1 MIRMA
6 SVEQAIALLTE
17 YGAARPEAA
26 VPRPLCEAANAVLA
40 EPVTAQMS
48 SPPADVSAMDGYA
61 VVFADMAGAAPLRV
75 IGESRA
81 GEPYSGVLSSGEAV
95 RIFTGAH
102 LPPGAD
108 HVLIQEEAR
117 REGDAMTPAVTPI
130 AAQDRPGNIRRLGRD
145 FRAGA
150 VLIPAGARLSPGAM
164 ALAAAGNVGEVKVRA
179 SVRIGV
185 LANGDELREAGSELA
200 PGQVVNSI
208 APALLALLE
217 TWGCAPINLGV
228 ARDDKAD
235 VAARIA
241 GAAATCDV
249 ILSIGGASVGD
260 YDVVRDAFAAEGYV
274 GVFEKVA
281 VKPGKPTWFSAKPNG
296 PLVLGLPGNPAAAM
310 VTSRLFLRPLL
321 SAITGETP
329 LSPPA
334 TMRAATTKPLPPG
347 GGREDYLRAVMT
359 IDSDGRP
366 WVAPAEDQDSSL
378 LSPFLTANALIRR
391 PIRCPAAEPGDAV
404 EFVWL

>member
-75 IGESRA
+75 IGKSRA